1 MITMLAD
8 MQVGG
13 MQVAFHIETKDPISE
28 KSGTRARP
36 LEEGRHALENI
47 DWLRIWNDDDIRF
60 IVAARRCYRA

>member
-36 LEEGRHALENI
+36 LEEGRKRGGYETDSLN
-47 DWLRIWNDDDIRF
+47 F
-60 IVAARRCYRA
+60 